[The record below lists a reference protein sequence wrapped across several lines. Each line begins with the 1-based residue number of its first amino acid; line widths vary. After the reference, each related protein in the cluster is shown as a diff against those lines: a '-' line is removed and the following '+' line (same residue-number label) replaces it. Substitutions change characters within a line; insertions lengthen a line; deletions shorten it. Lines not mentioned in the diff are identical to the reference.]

1 MKKHPAR
8 FVGLDVSQDRL
19 DLACRPAD
27 TRGRVANDSS
37 GIAEL
42 ISQRHQLP
50 PALMVFDATGGWQDA
65 VVAALAV
72 SSRPFVGINP
82 RQLRAVAK
90 APGPWAKRAALD
102 AGGMAHFAAAVR
114 PTPRPLP
121 DERPQQLDALLQRQR
136 PRRAMWVAER
146 HRVALAHPTVRDSL
160 AQQIA
165 ALQRLLH
172 ETDEEVAPLIGPADR
187 HAV

>member
-1 MKKHPAR
+1 
-8 FVGLDVSQDRL
+8 
-19 DLACRPAD
+19 
-27 TRGRVANDSS
+27 
-37 GIAEL
+37 
-42 ISQRHQLP
+42 
-50 PALMVFDATGGWQDA
+50 
-65 VVAALAV
+65 
-72 SSRPFVGINP
+72 
-82 RQLRAVAK
+82 
-90 APGPWAKRAALD
+90 
-102 AGGMAHFAAAVR
+102 MAHFAAAVR

-136 PRRAMWVAER
+136 QRRAMWVAER
-146 HRVALAHPTVRDSL
+146 HRVALAHPTVWDSL